1 MMTDYRTPQALEVT
15 VGGAVVFRWELAGSS
30 DFMEMSLDQ
39 HYARIYA
46 RILNPDL
53 PVDAAAEFTWI
64 SRYGRVSLDGTIP
77 ALHPNFE
84 YMIPETLE
92 RFGAREWEKAA

>member
-1 MMTDYRTPQALEVT
+1 MTDYRTPQTLEVT
-15 VGGAVVFRWELAGSS
+15 VDGTVVFRWELAGSS
-30 DFMEMSLDQ
+30 DSMEMSTDQ
-39 HYARIYA
+39 HYARICA

-53 PVDAAAEFTWI
+53 PVDAAAEFAWI